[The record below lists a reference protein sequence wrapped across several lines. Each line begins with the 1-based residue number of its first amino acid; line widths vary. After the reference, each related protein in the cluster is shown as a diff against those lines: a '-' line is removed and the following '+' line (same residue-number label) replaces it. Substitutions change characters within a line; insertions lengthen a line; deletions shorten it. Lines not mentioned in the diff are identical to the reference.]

1 MANTTA
7 APVAPTTPPPGR
19 LGYQPALDGVRALAI
34 SLVVLF
40 HYPWKSR
47 FYAANPVHGGF
58 LGVDA
63 FFVLSGFLITTLL
76 LQEHASF
83 GVVSLRRFYARRALR
98 LLPAFF
104 VLFAIA
110 VILHLTLSRGDPNR
124 PDGIGLVGMLFYAAN
139 WVNVYRDGALGVV
152 SHTWS
157 LAIEEQFYLVW
168 PVILVVLLR
177 KRLHL
182 RTIAMIATAGIVAAS
197 VWRAWYWVH
206 HIGHRAFVDYYLE
219 LTNRPVRPGSVGT
232 LTHRT
237 DVWNRLYFGSDTR
250 ADALLVGCLTAIVL
264 FWLLPKLGARARVRL
279 SAAAGVALLGCA
291 VIVWQSVVVISGWL
305 PVWGILALE
314 LAVAVVIAG
323 LVAAPRHPLALVLA
337 VPPLAWLGRRSYAI
351 YIFHTL
357 VFEYCQRSH
366 VDLSPPVS
374 FVFQIVVVLA
384 RRRALP
390 SPDRGTDAPAQ
401 APFRAGGGGRRAD
414 LTT

>member
-1 MANTTA
+1 MAQTIA
-7 APVAPTTPPPGR
+7 APAAPTTTLPGR

-34 SLVVLF
+34 ALVVLF
-40 HYPWKSR
+40 HYPWNQP
-47 FYAANPVHGGF
+47 FYRANPVHGGF
-58 LGVDA
+58 LGVDV

-83 GVVSLRRFYARRALR
+83 GAVSLRRFYARRALR

-110 VILHLTLSRGDPNR
+110 LILHLTLSRGDPNR
-124 PDGIGLVGMLFYAAN
+124 PDALGLFGMLFYAAN
-139 WVNVYRDGALGVV
+139 WVNVYRDGALGVF

-168 PVILVVLLR
+168 PMILVLLLR
-177 KRLHL
+177 RRLRL
-182 RTIAMIATAGIVAAS
+182 STIAAISTGGIVAAS
-197 VWRAWYWVH
+197 VWRAWYWLH
-206 HIGHRAFVDYYLE
+206 HLGHRTFVDYYLE
-219 LTNRPVRPGSVGT
+219 VTNRRVPAGAAGT

-279 SAAAGVALLGCA
+279 SAAAGLALVGCA

-314 LAVAVVIAG
+314 LGVAVVIAG
-323 LVAAPRHPLALVLA
+323 LVAAPRGPLALVLA
-337 VPPLAWLGRRSYAI
+337 LPPLAWLGRRSYAI

-357 VFEYCQRSH
+357 VFEYCKRSH
-366 VDLSPPVS
+366 FDFSPPVS
-374 FVFQIVVVLA
+374 FVFQIVVVLLVAELSHRLVEAPMLRRKRHFEPGA
-384 RRRALP
+384 RVSVPL
-390 SPDRGTDAPAQ
+390 
-401 APFRAGGGGRRAD
+401 
-414 LTT
+414 